1 MIIPVV
7 FATHLARAVDLFR
20 DPAKKDE
27 QKREFRILVGM
38 LKGGDVSIRIID
50 DVLVVNDQ
58 RVIAPEFRPLVQI
71 MVAHGVTELVI
82 PNDAPVSHLF
92 ELLRALADHP
102 TGPASLAARLRSSG
116 VNRVSVVLSAL
127 DESEEGG
134 PPATAPGAGTR
145 DLGTRGVLRGE
156 PVRDLKSSPVAG
168 ADGVE
173 AVEQN
178 LAQPSEALPV
188 PEAATPSQAI
198 IPRQSGEIPAPGLP
212 ATPLESV
219 VPEPGTLP
227 PPPPPPP
234 PPPKRT
240 ADSAAPTFTPAPP
253 PPPVPHTP
261 VPPPPPPP
269 PPPAPRVHTHS
280 GSVLPPSF
288 ADAPTEEAAEPPAP
302 AAPEIAR
309 EAASP
314 LFALREALSKDTADM
329 LSALEANPLTPHVGE
344 MLSVLNR
351 QVEMVMR
358 QGKIEQAMQ
367 IVYSVV
373 RVEQRVEDVAV
384 RRQYG
389 IALRRMITK
398 QMLDGLSKLVQ
409 VPHLEDAAGAVL
421 QRAGPDGV
429 EVLLDLLTTSNTV
442 TERRG
447 VFNALISAM
456 KDGKEG
462 QDQLVHMLGHPQ
474 WFVVRNVA
482 DLVGELALESAVPA
496 LTKQLDHDDERVRR
510 QVALALAKI
519 GTRSAA
525 EPLRRALRDSSAD
538 VRRQAA
544 LGVGGRKA
552 SALAMPLVVALEE
565 EKDPDVVRELI
576 FALGRIGSPDAVQA
590 LIKLAQPSG
599 KLFNRKPSA
608 LRVTAVEAL
617 RVAGTPAAIGTLQ
630 SFASDG
636 DKQVRAAVQN
646 ALTELN
652 ARQK

>member
-38 LKGGDVSIRIID
+38 LKGGDVSIRIVD

-58 RVIAPEFRPLVQI
+58 RVIAPEFRPLVQS

-82 PNDAPVSHLF
+82 PSDAPVSHLF
-92 ELLRALADHP
+92 ELLRAMADHP
-102 TGPASLAARLRSSG
+102 TGPADLAARLRSSG
-116 VNRVSVVLSAL
+116 ADRVSVVLSAL
-127 DESEEGG
+127 DEPLEGG
-134 PPATAPGAGTR
+134 SPAAAAGAGTR

-156 PVRDLKSSPVAG
+156 PVKDLKSAPVAG

-198 IPRQSGEIPAPGLP
+198 IPRQSGDIPPPGLP
-212 ATPLESV
+212 STPLESV
-219 VPEPGTLP
+219 APEPGTLP

-240 ADSAAPTFTPAPP
+240 EDSAAATFTPATAPPPAPHTPAPP
-253 PPPVPHTP
+253 PP
-261 VPPPPPPP
+261 
-269 PPPAPRVHTHS
+269 RVHLHS
-280 GSVLPPSF
+280 GSVAPPQF
-288 ADAPTEEAAEPPAP
+288 GDAPQEDAAEPTAP
-302 AAPEIAR
+302 ATPEIAR

-329 LSALEANPLTPHVGE
+329 ISALEANPATPHAGE

-358 QGKIEQAMQ
+358 QGKIEHAMQ
-367 IVYSVV
+367 IVYSIV
-373 RVEQRVEDVAV
+373 RVEQRVEDVAM

-447 VFNALISAM
+447 VFNALIQAL

-482 DLVGELALESAVPA
+482 DLVGELALEAAVPA
-496 LTKQLDHDDERVRR
+496 LTKQLEHDDERVRR

-630 SFASDG
+630 SFAADG
-636 DKQVRAAVQN
+636 DKQVRAAVQQ

-652 ARQK
+652 ARQRS

>member
-20 DPAKKDE
+20 DPAKKEE

-58 RVIAPEFRPLVQI
+58 RVIAPEFRPLVQS

-82 PNDAPVSHLF
+82 PSDAPVSHLF
-92 ELLRALADHP
+92 ELLRAMADHP
-102 TGPASLAARLRSSG
+102 TGPADLAARLRSSG
-116 VNRVSVVLSAL
+116 ANRVSVVLSAL
-127 DESEEGG
+127 DEPEEGG
-134 PPATAPGAGTR
+134 SHATAGGAGTR

-156 PVRDLKSSPVAG
+156 PVKDLKSAPVAG

-198 IPRQSGEIPAPGLP
+198 IPRQSGQLPAPGLP

-219 VPEPGTLP
+219 APEPGTLP

-240 ADSAAPTFTPAPP
+240 ADSAAPTFTPATTPP
-253 PPPVPHTP
+253 PAPHT
-261 VPPPPPPP
+261 PPPPPPP
-269 PPPAPRVHTHS
+269 PPPRVHLHS
-280 GSVLPPSF
+280 GSVAPPQF
-288 ADAPTEEAAEPPAP
+288 ADAPQEDAAEPPAS
-302 AAPEIAR
+302 ATPEIAR

-329 LSALEANPLTPHVGE
+329 LSALEANPLTPHAGE

-358 QGKIEQAMQ
+358 QGKIEHAMQ

-447 VFNALISAM
+447 VFNALIQAL

-482 DLVGELALESAVPA
+482 DLVGELGLEAAVPA

-630 SFASDG
+630 SFAGDS
-636 DKQVRAAVQN
+636 DKQVRAAVQQ

-652 ARQK
+652 AKPRS

>member
-58 RVIAPEFRPLVQI
+58 RVIAPEFRPLVQS

-82 PNDAPVSHLF
+82 PSDAPVSHLF
-92 ELLRALADHP
+92 ELLRAMADHP
-102 TGPASLAARLRSSG
+102 TGPADLAKRLRSSG
-116 VNRVSVVLSAL
+116 ANRVSVVLSAL
-127 DESEEGG
+127 DEPEEGG
-134 PPATAPGAGTR
+134 SPAAAAGAATR
-145 DLGTRGVLRGE
+145 DLGSRGVLRGE
-156 PVRDLKSSPVAG
+156 PIKDLKSAPVAG

-198 IPRQSGEIPAPGLP
+198 IPRQSGEIPPPGLP
-212 ATPLESV
+212 STPLESV
-219 VPEPGTLP
+219 APEAGTLP

-240 ADSAAPTFTPAPP
+240 ADSAAPTFTPATSTTP

-261 VPPPPPPP
+261 APAPPPPT
-269 PPPAPRVHTHS
+269 PRAHTHS
-280 GSVLPPSF
+280 GSVAPPIF
-288 ADAPTEEAAEPPAP
+288 ADAPQDEAEPPAP
-302 AAPEIAR
+302 ATSAIAR

-329 LSALEANPLTPHVGE
+329 LTALEANPLTPHAGE

-447 VFNALISAM
+447 VFNALIQAM

-482 DLVGELALESAVPA
+482 DLVGELGLEAAVPA
-496 LTKQLDHDDERVRR
+496 LTKQLEHDDERVRR

-525 EPLRRALRDSSAD
+525 EPLRRALRDSSSD

-617 RVAGTPAAIGTLQ
+617 RVAGTPAAVGTLQ
-630 SFASDG
+630 SFAADS
-636 DKQVRAAVQN
+636 DKQVRAAVLQ

-652 ARQK
+652 AKQRP

>member
-1 MIIPVV
+1 M
-7 FATHLARAVDLFR
+7 
-20 DPAKKDE
+20 
-27 QKREFRILVGM
+27 
-38 LKGGDVSIRIID
+38 
-50 DVLVVNDQ
+50 
-58 RVIAPEFRPLVQI
+58 
-71 MVAHGVTELVI
+71 
-82 PNDAPVSHLF
+82 
-92 ELLRALADHP
+92 
-102 TGPASLAARLRSSG
+102 
-116 VNRVSVVLSAL
+116 
-127 DESEEGG
+127 
-134 PPATAPGAGTR
+134 
-145 DLGTRGVLRGE
+145 
-156 PVRDLKSSPVAG
+156 
-168 ADGVE
+168 
-173 AVEQN
+173 
-178 LAQPSEALPV
+178 
-188 PEAATPSQAI
+188 
-198 IPRQSGEIPAPGLP
+198 
-212 ATPLESV
+212 
-219 VPEPGTLP
+219 
-227 PPPPPPP
+227 
-234 PPPKRT
+234 
-240 ADSAAPTFTPAPP
+240 
-253 PPPVPHTP
+253 
-261 VPPPPPPP
+261 
-269 PPPAPRVHTHS
+269 
-280 GSVLPPSF
+280 
-288 ADAPTEEAAEPPAP
+288 
-302 AAPEIAR
+302 AR

-329 LSALEANPLTPHVGE
+329 LSTLEANPATPHAGE
-344 MLSVLNR
+344 MLTVLNR

-373 RVEQRVEDVAV
+373 RVEQRVEDAAV

-447 VFNALISAM
+447 VFNALIQAM

-482 DLVGELALESAVPA
+482 DLVGELGLEAAVPA
-496 LTKQLDHDDERVRR
+496 LTKQLEHDDERVRR

-630 SFASDG
+630 SFAADS
-636 DKQVRAAVQN
+636 DKQVRAAVLQ

-652 ARQK
+652 AKQRP

>member
-58 RVIAPEFRPLVQI
+58 RVIAPEFRPLVQS

-82 PNDAPVSHLF
+82 PSDAPVSHLF
-92 ELLRALADHP
+92 ELLRAMADHP
-102 TGPASLAARLRSSG
+102 TGPADLAKRLRSSG
-116 VNRVSVVLSAL
+116 ANRVSVVLSAL
-127 DESEEGG
+127 DEPEEGG
-134 PPATAPGAGTR
+134 PPAAAAGAATR
-145 DLGTRGVLRGE
+145 DLGSRGVLRGE
-156 PVRDLKSSPVAG
+156 PIKDLKSAPVAG

-198 IPRQSGEIPAPGLP
+198 IPRQSGEIPPPGLP
-212 ATPLESV
+212 STPVESV
-219 VPEPGTLP
+219 APEAGTLP

-240 ADSAAPTFTPAPP
+240 ADSAAPTFTPATPATPP
-253 PPPVPHTP
+253 PPAPHTP
-261 VPPPPPPP
+261 APPPPPPT
-269 PPPAPRVHTHS
+269 PRAHTHS
-280 GSVLPPSF
+280 GSVAPPKF
-288 ADAPTEEAAEPPAP
+288 ADAPQDDAAEPPAP
-302 AAPEIAR
+302 ATSEIAR

-329 LSALEANPLTPHVGE
+329 LSALEANPLTPHAGE

-447 VFNALISAM
+447 VFNALIQAM

-482 DLVGELALESAVPA
+482 DLVGELGLEAAVPA
-496 LTKQLDHDDERVRR
+496 LTKQLEHDDERVRR

-630 SFASDG
+630 SFAADS
-636 DKQVRAAVQN
+636 DKQVRAAVLQ

-652 ARQK
+652 AKQRP

>member
-27 QKREFRILVGM
+27 QKREFRTLVGM
-38 LKGGDVSIRIID
+38 LKGGDVAIRIID

-58 RVIAPEFRPLVQI
+58 RVIAPEFRPLVQSL
-71 MVAHGVTELVI
+71 VAHGVTELVI
-82 PNDAPVSHLF
+82 PSDAPVSHLF

-102 TGPASLAARLRSSG
+102 TGPADLAARLRSSG
-116 VNRVSVVLSAL
+116 ADRVSVVLSAL
-127 DESEEGG
+127 DEPAEGG
-134 PPATAPGAGTR
+134 HPVAAAGTGTR

-156 PVRDLKSSPVAG
+156 PVKDLKSTPIAG

-198 IPRQSGEIPAPGLP
+198 IPRQSNEIPAPGLP

-219 VPEPGTLP
+219 APEPGTLP

-234 PPPKRT
+234 PPPKRA
-240 ADSAAPTFTPAPP
+240 ADSAAPTFTPATPL
-253 PPPVPHTP
+253 PPVPHTP
-261 VPPPPPPP
+261 APPPPPP
-269 PPPAPRVHTHS
+269 RVHLHS
-280 GSVLPPSF
+280 GSVAPPQF
-288 ADAPTEEAAEPPAP
+288 ADAPQEDAAEPTAP

-329 LSALEANPLTPHVGE
+329 LSTLEANPATPHAGE

-367 IVYSVV
+367 IVYSIV

-482 DLVGELALESAVPA
+482 DLVGELALEAAVPA
-496 LTKQLDHDDERVRR
+496 LTKQLEHDDERVRR

-552 SALAMPLVVALEE
+552 SALGMALVVALEE
-565 EKDPDVVRELI
+565 EKDPEVVRELI

-636 DKQVRAAVQN
+636 DKQVRAAVQQ

-652 ARQK
+652 AKQRS

>member
-58 RVIAPEFRPLVQI
+58 RVIAPEFRPLVQS

-82 PNDAPVSHLF
+82 PSDAPVSHLF
-92 ELLRALADHP
+92 ELLRAMADHP
-102 TGPASLAARLRSSG
+102 TGPADLAARLRSSG
-116 VNRVSVVLSAL
+116 ANRVSVVLSAL
-127 DESEEGG
+127 DEPEVGG
-134 PPATAPGAGTR
+134 PPAAAAGAATR
-145 DLGTRGVLRGE
+145 DLGSRGVLRGE
-156 PVRDLKSSPVAG
+156 PIKDLKSAPVAG

-198 IPRQSGEIPAPGLP
+198 IPRQSGEIPPPGLP
-212 ATPLESV
+212 STPLESV
-219 VPEPGTLP
+219 APEAGTLP

-240 ADSAAPTFTPAPP
+240 ADSAAATFTPATPATPPPPAPHTPAPP
-253 PPPVPHTP
+253 PPPPTP
-261 VPPPPPPP
+261 R
-269 PPPAPRVHTHS
+269 AHTHS
-280 GSVLPPSF
+280 GSVAPPIF
-288 ADAPTEEAAEPPAP
+288 ADAPQDDAAEPSAP
-302 AAPEIAR
+302 ATSEIAR

-329 LSALEANPLTPHVGE
+329 LSALEANPLTPHAGE

-447 VFNALISAM
+447 VFNALIQAM

-482 DLVGELALESAVPA
+482 DLVGELGLEAAVPA
-496 LTKQLDHDDERVRR
+496 LTKQLEHDDERVRR

-525 EPLRRALRDSSAD
+525 EPLRRALRDSSSD

-630 SFASDG
+630 SFAADS
-636 DKQVRAAVQN
+636 DKQVRAAVLQ

-652 ARQK
+652 AKQRP

>member
-38 LKGGDVSIRIID
+38 LKGGNVAVRIID

-58 RVIAPEFRPLVQI
+58 RVIAPEFRPLVQS
-71 MVAHGVTELVI
+71 MVVHGVTELVI
-82 PNDAPVSHLF
+82 PSDAPVSHLF

-102 TGPASLAARLRSSG
+102 AGSADIAARLRSSG
-116 VNRVSVVLSAL
+116 ADRVSVVLSQI
-127 DESEEGG
+127 DESEEGAS
-134 PPATAPGAGTR
+134 PATATGGTGGAR

-156 PVRDLKSSPVAG
+156 PVKDLRSSPVAG

-173 AVEQN
+173 SVEQN

-198 IPRQSGEIPAPGLP
+198 IPRQSGEIPPPGLP

-219 VPEPGTLP
+219 APAPGTLP

-240 ADSAAPTFTPAPP
+240 IDSAAPTFTPATPA
-253 PPPVPHTP
+253 PPVPHA
-261 VPPPPPPP
+261 PP
-269 PPPAPRVHTHS
+269 PPPASPPHRVHTHS

-288 ADAPTEEAAEPPAP
+288 AEAPQDEAPAP
-302 AAPEIAR
+302 PLPAEPEIAQQ
-309 EAASP
+309 AASP

-329 LSALEANPLTPHVGE
+329 LSALEANPAPSHVGE
-344 MLSVLNR
+344 MLTVLTR
-351 QVEMVMR
+351 QIETVMR

-367 IVYSVV
+367 IVYRVV
-373 RVEQRVEDVAV
+373 RAEQHVEDAAV

-447 VFNALISAM
+447 VFSALIQAL
-456 KDGKEG
+456 KEGKEG

-482 DLVGELALESAVPA
+482 DLVGELQLEAAVPA

-552 SALAMPLVVALEE
+552 SALAMPLVVALDE
-565 EKDPDVVRELI
+565 EKDPEVVRELI

-617 RVAGTPAAIGTLQ
+617 RVAGTPTAIGTLQ
-630 SFASDG
+630 SFAADG
-636 DKQVRAAVQN
+636 DKQVRAAVLQ
-646 ALTELN
+646 ALSELT
-652 ARQK
+652 AKQRS

>member
-1 MIIPVV
+1 V
-7 FATHLARAVDLFR
+7 HL
-20 DPAKKDE
+20 
-27 QKREFRILVGM
+27 
-38 LKGGDVSIRIID
+38 
-50 DVLVVNDQ
+50 
-58 RVIAPEFRPLVQI
+58 
-71 MVAHGVTELVI
+71 
-82 PNDAPVSHLF
+82 
-92 ELLRALADHP
+92 
-102 TGPASLAARLRSSG
+102 
-116 VNRVSVVLSAL
+116 
-127 DESEEGG
+127 
-134 PPATAPGAGTR
+134 
-145 DLGTRGVLRGE
+145 
-156 PVRDLKSSPVAG
+156 
-168 ADGVE
+168 
-173 AVEQN
+173 
-178 LAQPSEALPV
+178 
-188 PEAATPSQAI
+188 
-198 IPRQSGEIPAPGLP
+198 
-212 ATPLESV
+212 
-219 VPEPGTLP
+219 
-227 PPPPPPP
+227 
-234 PPPKRT
+234 
-240 ADSAAPTFTPAPP
+240 
-253 PPPVPHTP
+253 
-261 VPPPPPPP
+261 
-269 PPPAPRVHTHS
+269 HS
-280 GSVLPPSF
+280 GSVAPPQF
-288 ADAPTEEAAEPPAP
+288 GDAPQEDAAEPTAP

-329 LSALEANPLTPHVGE
+329 INALEANPATPHAGE

-358 QGKIEQAMQ
+358 QGKIEHAMQ
-367 IVYSVV
+367 IVYSIV
-373 RVEQRVEDVAV
+373 RVEQRVEDVAM

-447 VFNALISAM
+447 VFNALIQAL

-482 DLVGELALESAVPA
+482 DLVGELALEAAVPA

-630 SFASDG
+630 SFAADG
-636 DKQVRAAVQN
+636 DKQVRAAVQQ

-652 ARQK
+652 AKQK

>member
-20 DPAKKDE
+20 DPAKRDE

-38 LKGGDVSIRIID
+38 LKGGNVSFRIIED
-50 DVLVVNDQ
+50 ILVVNDQ
-58 RVIAPEFRPLVQI
+58 RVIAPEFRPLVQT

-82 PNDAPVSHLF
+82 PSDAPVSHLF

-102 TGPASLAARLRSSG
+102 TGRADIVARLRSSG
-116 VNRVSVVLSAL
+116 ADRVSVVLSAL
-127 DESEEGG
+127 DEPEEG
-134 PPATAPGAGTR
+134 PPAADGGPGTR
-145 DLGTRGVLRGE
+145 DLGTRGVLRGD
-156 PVRDLKSSPVAG
+156 PVKDLKSTPIAG

-178 LAQPSEALPV
+178 LAQPSEALPR

-198 IPRQSGEIPAPGLP
+198 IPRHSLETPAPGLP
-212 ATPLESV
+212 STPLEAV
-219 VPEPGTLP
+219 APAPGTLP

-234 PPPKRT
+234 HR
-240 ADSAAPTFTPAPP
+240 A
-253 PPPVPHTP
+253 
-261 VPPPPPPP
+261 
-269 PPPAPRVHTHS
+269 HTHS
-280 GSVLPPSF
+280 GSVVPPMF
-288 ADAPTEEAAEPPAP
+288 GDAPLDESPEPPP
-302 AAPEIAR
+302 PPVPEIAR

-329 LSALEANPLTPHVGE
+329 LSSLEANPVGPHVGD
-344 MLSVLNR
+344 MLTVLNR
-351 QVEMVMR
+351 QVETVMR

-367 IVYSVV
+367 IVYSIV
-373 RVEQRVEDVAV
+373 RTEQRVEDVAV

-442 TERRG
+442 NERRG
-447 VFNALISAM
+447 VFNALIQM
-456 KDGKEG
+456 KEG

-482 DLVGELALESAVPA
+482 DLVGELGLEAAVPA
-496 LTKQLDHDDERVRR
+496 LTKQLDHEDERVRR

-565 EKDPDVVRELI
+565 EKDPEVVRELI

-608 LRVTAVEAL
+608 LRVTAIEAL

-630 SFASDG
+630 GFAADS
-636 DKQVRAAVQN
+636 DKQVRSAVQQ

-652 ARQK
+652 AKQKS

>member
-58 RVIAPEFRPLVQI
+58 RVIAPEFRPLVQSMI
-71 MVAHGVTELVI
+71 AHGVTELVI
-82 PNDAPVSHLF
+82 PSDAPVSHLF
-92 ELLRALADHP
+92 ELLRAMADHP
-102 TGPASLAARLRSSG
+102 TGPADLAARLRSSG
-116 VNRVSVVLSAL
+116 ADRVSVVLSAL
-127 DESEEGG
+127 DEPEEGG
-134 PPATAPGAGTR
+134 PPAAAAGAATR
-145 DLGTRGVLRGE
+145 DLGSRGVLRGE
-156 PVRDLKSSPVAG
+156 PIKDLKSAPVAG

-198 IPRQSGEIPAPGLP
+198 IPRQSGDIPPPGLP
-212 ATPLESV
+212 STPLESV
-219 VPEPGTLP
+219 APEPGTLP

-240 ADSAAPTFTPAPP
+240 EDSAAATFTPATAPPPAPHTPAPP
-253 PPPVPHTP
+253 PPP
-261 VPPPPPPP
+261 PP
-269 PPPAPRVHTHS
+269 PRVHLHS
-280 GSVLPPSF
+280 GSVAPPQF
-288 ADAPTEEAAEPPAP
+288 ADAPQDDAVEPTAP

-329 LSALEANPLTPHVGE
+329 LSALEANPTTPHAGE
-344 MLSVLNR
+344 MLTVLNR

-358 QGKIEQAMQ
+358 QGKIEHAMQ
-367 IVYSVV
+367 IVYSIV
-373 RVEQRVEDVAV
+373 RVEQRVEDVAM

-447 VFNALISAM
+447 VFNALIQAL

-482 DLVGELALESAVPA
+482 DLVGELALEAAVPA

-630 SFASDG
+630 SFAADG
-636 DKQVRAAVQN
+636 DKQVRAAVQQ

-652 ARQK
+652 ARQRS